1 MLRRGDGG
9 RKTGSLNGQAE
20 LTPRWKKQH
29 ESPHSTLHLRHIV
42 FILDKNRSS
51 FVSNLMARKAQD
63 VTDAELAVLQTLWD
77 RGRDTI
83 RRLTDTLYPNGTG
96 VHYATVQKLL
106 ERLEAKKYVK
116 RNRND
121 WPHTFQ
127 PLLDRSGL
135 ISQRLQMTA
144 DKLCEGALAPLLSNL
159 VRASQLNAD
168 DRQSL
173 RSLLDELDDSVDK
186 GVKGKR

>member
-1 MLRRGDGG
+1 
-9 RKTGSLNGQAE
+9 
-20 LTPRWKKQH
+20 
-29 ESPHSTLHLRHIV
+29 
-42 FILDKNRSS
+42 
-51 FVSNLMARKAQD
+51 MARKAQD

>member
-1 MLRRGDGG
+1 
-9 RKTGSLNGQAE
+9 
-20 LTPRWKKQH
+20 
-29 ESPHSTLHLRHIV
+29 
-42 FILDKNRSS
+42 
-51 FVSNLMARKAQD
+51 MARKPQD

-77 RGRDTI
+77 RGRETI
-83 RRLTDTLYPNGTG
+83 RRLTDTLYPDGTG

-127 PLLDRSGL
+127 PLLDKSEL

-159 VRASQLNAD
+159 VRTSQLSSD
-168 DRQSL
+168 ERQSL
-173 RSLLDELDDSVDK
+173 RSLLDELDEDNTAK
-186 GVKGKR
+186 AKK